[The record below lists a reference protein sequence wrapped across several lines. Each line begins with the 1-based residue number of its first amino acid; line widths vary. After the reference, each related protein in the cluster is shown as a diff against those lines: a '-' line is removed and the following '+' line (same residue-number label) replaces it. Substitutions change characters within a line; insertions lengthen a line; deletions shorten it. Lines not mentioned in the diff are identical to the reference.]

1 MMRIEEPYFP
11 LDSIQENAAANPI
24 GPVVIYGGPGTGK
37 TRTLVARIIK
47 LLNRDVEPETITCIT
62 HKSRGSYEVR
72 RQLSALFNVD
82 DIFTGTM
89 QDYATFLLR
98 EYGAEWLGRSP
109 EYTVWD
115 RRQAGRAIAN
125 IAKADPDE
133 YPITKFDI
141 QNLLHWRSRNQAR
154 YADDRLLPAAKDFWH
169 KLVRVYDTEKQF
181 QNVFDLDDLVP
192 VALELLSRY
201 PDIQNHLRQGR
212 TRHVLVDEYEEVT
225 PRQFELL
232 GSMLGPERSITI
244 ALDFNQS
251 IHMRRGADFTLI
263 QRFMLRFPTRDSHLL
278 YRNQRH
284 TQALNEISDTLTSEE
299 TMTGLESYDKDS
311 IRLGGPPPAV
321 LDYPGSKHQMA
332 SFIIDKTAEAVE
344 DGQRWEDF
352 AFIYRDPSTSA
363 AMINQL
369 EKRGIPYRK
378 LGDNERPLESDAQL
392 VINLLTSVL
401 NPLDIAAF
409 FNAGSTRKNHTIQG
423 IDTKVAE
430 KITAIASDNQLSLM
444 VAAKTYV
451 EDYAKP
457 NTKVSQ
463 ALSYLIGAWETLYDM
478 LEGPQVTLTELLSR
492 AHQVTGEAQPRQP
505 GPIPQTDT
513 DLTYLATLCDTN
525 HRLGQSTTRKRLAHF
540 LDLVHN
546 HDGIIPN
553 HGVTLS
559 TIHDAKGLH
568 WHTVWIVGA
577 GDQVVPRQAQDDNFY
592 PSKISEEE
600 QRIFY
605 VAVTRATDKLYF
617 CTALDSTTKS
627 AAKRSRFID
636 LLEKEGPLPRLTPNR
651 GGFPVASERQAAT
664 GQSNSTNEN
673 SLTIH

>member
-1 MMRIEEPYFP
+1 MMRIEQPYFP

-62 HKSRGSYEVR
+62 HKSRGGHQVR

-82 DIFTGTM
+82 DIFIGTM

-169 KLVRVYDTEKQF
+169 KLVRVYDTEKLF
-181 QNVFDLDDLVP
+181 QNVFDFDDLVP
-192 VALELLSRY
+192 VALELLNRY
-201 PDIQNHLRQGR
+201 PGIQNHLRQGR

-232 GSMLGPERSITI
+232 ESMLGPERSITI

-263 QRFMLRFPTRDSHLL
+263 QRFMLRFPTRDSYLL

-284 TQALNEISDTLTSEE
+284 TQVLNEISDTLNSEE

-321 LDYPGSKHQMA
+321 LDYPGSEHQMA

-378 LGDNERPLESDAQL
+378 LGDNERPPESDAQL

-430 KITAIASDNQLSLM
+430 KIMAIASDNQLSLM
-444 VAAKTYV
+444 VAAKTYLG
-451 EDYAKP
+451 DYAKP

-492 AHQVTGEAQPRQP
+492 AHQVIGEAQPRQL

-513 DLTYLATLCDTN
+513 DLTYLATLCDTD
-525 HRLGQSTTRKRLAHF
+525 HRLGQATTRKRLAHF
-540 LDLVHN
+540 LDLVYN
-546 HDGIIPN
+546 DSGITPN

-568 WHTVWIVGA
+568 WHTVWVVGA
-577 GDQVVPRQAQDDNFY
+577 GDQVMPRQAQDDNFY
-592 PSKISEEE
+592 PSKIAEEE

-605 VAVTRATDKLYF
+605 VAATRATDKLYF

-627 AAKRSRFID
+627 AGKRSRFID
-636 LLEKEGPLPRLTPNR
+636 VLEKEGPLPRLTPNR
-651 GGFPVASERQAAT
+651 GGFPVASERQAAA